1 MTVCTNLG
9 QGTAV
14 LSASDLT
21 DLDLSCDEGLVLV
34 DLQIGF
40 PAERPVVRSR
50 ALDDGVIDQTTFLG
64 PRAVTATLRLDQNI
78 LPTQSLIDRLMPFLS
93 PRRRTTLTWSLP
105 GSASDLRS
113 LELRGVDAP
122 LVIRQPK
129 YTTIV
134 CSWVSTGSFILD
146 PDETCDSVSPLDP
159 PEEVGRYYDLTFD
172 RVYVPAL
179 PVGAL
184 AAVNTGNAPTHC
196 TITLTASMI
205 NPTVTV
211 NGVDIT
217 FTENGGL
224 TLVTGQTLVIDTQAR
239 TILLNNDPA
248 QSRYD
253 RVNFEDWSWDDLLL
267 QPGANV
273 VRLQGTGFSVTTLMT
288 VCWRSAWI

>member
-9 QGTAV
+9 QGTAM

-21 DLDLSCDEGLVLV
+21 DLDLSCDEGFVLV

-40 PAERPVVRSR
+40 PAERSVVRSR
-50 ALDDGVIDQTTFLG
+50 ALDDGVIDQTTFVG
-64 PRAVTATLRLDQNI
+64 QRAVTATLRLDQNV

-93 PRRRTTLTWSLP
+93 PRRRVTLTWSLP
-105 GSASDLRS
+105 GSISDLRS

-122 LVIRQPK
+122 IVIRQPK
-129 YTTIV
+129 YTTLV

-146 PDETCDSVSPLDP
+146 PDETCESVSPLDP
-159 PEEVGRYYDLTFD
+159 PEEVGRFYDLTFN

-184 AAVNTGNAPTHC
+184 SAVNTGTAPTHC
-196 TITLTASMI
+196 RITLDAGMVD
-205 NPTVTV
+205 PTVTINNV
-211 NGVDIT
+211 PIT
-217 FTENGGL
+217 FDENGGL
-224 TLVTGQTLVIDTQAR
+224 TLVTGQTLVIDTQQR
-239 TILLNNDPA
+239 TILLNGDPD

-253 RVNFEDWSWDDLLL
+253 RVNFEDWSWNDLLL

-273 VRLQGTGFSVTTLMT
+273 VRLQGSSFDATSLMT
-288 VCWRSAWI
+288 VCWYSAWI